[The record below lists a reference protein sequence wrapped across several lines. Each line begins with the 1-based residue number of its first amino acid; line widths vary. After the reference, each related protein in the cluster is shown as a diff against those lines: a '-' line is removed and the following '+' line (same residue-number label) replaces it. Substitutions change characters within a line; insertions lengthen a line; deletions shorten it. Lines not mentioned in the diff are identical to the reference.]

1 MDDDDDELE
10 GLSPMSP
17 WKRNRKRKDYSDDDD
32 TEEEE
37 KEESEEEEEEEEE
50 EHKAV
55 INVAPLATAP
65 PSPIVVARVE
75 VNRPLGNKRQNAR
88 IQTGGKVPRLSLAS
102 RNVASTLIDREFK
115 RSTQKN
121 YPGEWDRKIP
131 NKKASSPEW
140 KPSKE
145 TVEKNLMQKLG
156 EAAAEFEKAY
166 NLMMKIIG
174 DLEDNYHDGNKKE
187 ERKF

>member
-1 MDDDDDELE
+1 M
-10 GLSPMSP
+10 
-17 WKRNRKRKDYSDDDD
+17 NRS
-32 TEEEE
+32 
-37 KEESEEEEEEEEE
+37 
-50 EHKAV
+50 
-55 INVAPLATAP
+55 
-65 PSPIVVARVE
+65 
-75 VNRPLGNKRQNAR
+75 LGNKRKTAR
-88 IQTGGKVPRLSLAS
+88 IQTGGKAPRHSLAS
-102 RNVASTLIDREFK
+102 KNVASTLSDREFQ
-115 RSTQKN
+115 RASQKN

-131 NKKASSPEW
+131 NKKVSSPEW

-174 DLEDNYHDGNKKE
+174 DLEDNYYDGNKKE

>member
-1 MDDDDDELE
+1 MGCATLTGDDPGGIAANLWKIIWFEPV
-10 GLSPMSP
+10 GLALPVGQ
-17 WKRNRKRKDYSDDDD
+17 K
-32 TEEEE
+32 
-37 KEESEEEEEEEEE
+37 
-50 EHKAV
+50 
-55 INVAPLATAP
+55 
-65 PSPIVVARVE
+65 
-75 VNRPLGNKRQNAR
+75 
-88 IQTGGKVPRLSLAS
+88 
-102 RNVASTLIDREFK
+102 LIGREFK

-140 KPSKE
+140 RPSKE